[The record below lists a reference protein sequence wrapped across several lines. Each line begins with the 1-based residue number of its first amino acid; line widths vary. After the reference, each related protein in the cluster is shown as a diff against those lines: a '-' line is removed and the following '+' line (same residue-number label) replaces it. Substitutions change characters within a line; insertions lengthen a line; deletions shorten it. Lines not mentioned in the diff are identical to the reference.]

1 MIPPLRGR
9 RWGLNQDIV
18 THLSEEISSDVPELI
33 VTDRGKATTLTIESM
48 FDGKTMPTDTVGR

>member
-1 MIPPLRGR
+1 M
-9 RWGLNQDIV
+9 